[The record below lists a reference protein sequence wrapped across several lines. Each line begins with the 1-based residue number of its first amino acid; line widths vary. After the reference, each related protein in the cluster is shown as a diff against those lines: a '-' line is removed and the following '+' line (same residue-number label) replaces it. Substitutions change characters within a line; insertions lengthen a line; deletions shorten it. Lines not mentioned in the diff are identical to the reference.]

1 MPVTQY
7 DHWRVKGD
15 DDTVFSV
22 IMSAH
27 MTENEC
33 DEEMKSK
40 MQHDEETELANPIPV
55 IPNFYPHCP

>member
-40 MQHDEETELANPIPV
+40 MQHDEETEALQN
-55 IPNFYPHCP
+55 

>member
-15 DDTVFSV
+15 DDTVFCV
-22 IMSAH
+22 IMCVH

-33 DEEMKSK
+33 DEEIKKPDAAWWRNWSFAK
-40 MQHDEETELANPIPV
+40 LNAQDDTTDLP
-55 IPNFYPHCP
+55 

>member
-15 DDTVFSV
+15 DDTVFCV
-22 IMSAH
+22 IMCVH

-33 DEEMKSK
+33 DEEIKK
-40 MQHDEETELANPIPV
+40 PDAA
-55 IPNFYPHCP
+55 